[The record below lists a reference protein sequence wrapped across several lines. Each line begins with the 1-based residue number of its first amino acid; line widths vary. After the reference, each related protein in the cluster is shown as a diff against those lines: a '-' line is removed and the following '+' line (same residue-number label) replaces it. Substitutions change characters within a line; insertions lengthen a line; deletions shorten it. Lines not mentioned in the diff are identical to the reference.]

1 MKKVVS
7 ILLAMIILC
16 SLFTGCATNT
26 PNNSTSDTSPAGN
39 SATTNDTKTYRMA
52 LIQPQNN
59 LDYFNYITASAQ
71 KYADANGIELTV
83 WQQNSD
89 QAKGGEFVDMAV
101 EQGYDAVMIC
111 DAQGAARAAMEDAQ
125 GKIAIIG
132 YDAMAYP
139 DLCNAA
145 ISTDNVAMGRVLGEY
160 AVEFMKDDGKDS
172 FNVIYSYNNTSQ
184 SEIDRQAGME
194 EAFKASGFTINA
206 ETVSDR
212 KSVV

>member
-7 ILLAMIILC
+7 ILLAMTILC
-16 SLFTGCATNT
+16 SLFTGCVTN
-26 PNNSTSDTSPAGN
+26 NNSTSDTSPAGN
-39 SATTNDTKTYRMA
+39 STTTNDTKTYRMA

-59 LDYFNYITASAQ
+59 LDYFNFITASAQ

-111 DAQGAARAAMEDAQ
+111 DAQGAARAAMEEAQ

-145 ISTDNVAMGRVLGEY
+145 ISTDNVAMVQKL
-160 AVEFMKDDGKDS
+160 
-172 FNVIYSYNNTSQ
+172 
-184 SEIDRQAGME
+184 
-194 EAFKASGFTINA
+194 
-206 ETVSDR
+206 
-212 KSVV
+212 

>member
-7 ILLAMIILC
+7 ILSAMTVLC
-16 SLFTGCATNT
+16 ALFAGCTTNT
-26 PNNSTSDTSPAGN
+26 PDDNSPQNNSTSDTSPADN
-39 SATTNDTKTYRMA
+39 STTTNDTKTYRMA

-59 LDYFNYITASAQ
+59 LDYFNFITASAL

-111 DAQGAARAAMEDAQ
+111 DAQGAARAAMEEAQ

-145 ISTDNVAMGRVLGEY
+145 ISTDNVAMGRMLGEY
-160 AVEFMKDDGKDS
+160 AVELMKDDGKDS
-172 FNVIYSYNNTSQ
+172 FNVIYSYNNSYFRRER
-184 SEIDRQAGME
+184 SRW
-194 EAFKASGFTINA
+194 
-206 ETVSDR
+206 R
-212 KSVV
+212 KCDYFEVC